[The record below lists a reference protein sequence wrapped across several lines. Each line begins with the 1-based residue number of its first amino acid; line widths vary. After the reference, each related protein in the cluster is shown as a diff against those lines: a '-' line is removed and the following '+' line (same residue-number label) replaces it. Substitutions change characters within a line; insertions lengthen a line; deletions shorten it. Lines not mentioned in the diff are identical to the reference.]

1 MYIHLLVILTKTHVP
16 PHSIA
21 ATSYFSSLV
30 HLFACSLLHLF
41 DRKQLTMAIKGRP
54 QDLIVASAF
63 VITLVDGKKVYIIN
77 FFTYIIIN

>member
-1 MYIHLLVILTKTHVP
+1 
-16 PHSIA
+16 
-21 ATSYFSSLV
+21 
-30 HLFACSLLHLF
+30 
-41 DRKQLTMAIKGRP
+41 MAIKGRP